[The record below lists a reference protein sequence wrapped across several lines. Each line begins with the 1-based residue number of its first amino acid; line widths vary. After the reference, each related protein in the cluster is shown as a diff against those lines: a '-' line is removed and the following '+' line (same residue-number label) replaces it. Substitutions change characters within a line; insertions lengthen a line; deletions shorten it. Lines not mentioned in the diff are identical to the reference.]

1 MEGDMHMSEK
11 LVDFL
16 AEQCNLLIS
25 DLRRS
30 ENYIR
35 ILSAVREL
43 EPSRFTAE
51 DWSNSLTYIFGI
63 TLSFEDSQSAKDY
76 CVEAL
81 LRGI

>member
-1 MEGDMHMSEK
+1 MSEK

-16 AEQCNLLIS
+16 AERCNLLVS
-25 DLRRS
+25 DLRQP

-43 EPSRFTAE
+43 APSCFTPE
-51 DWSNSLTYIFGI
+51 DWSNSLSYIFGG
-63 TLSFEDSQSAKDY
+63 TLSFEDSESAKDY

>member
-1 MEGDMHMSEK
+1 MNEK

-25 DLRRS
+25 DLRRP

-35 ILSAVREL
+35 ILSAVRGL
-43 EPSRFTAE
+43 APSRFTAE
-51 DWSNSLTYIFGI
+51 DWSNSLSYIFGAA
-63 TLSFEDSQSAKDY
+63 LSFEDSESAKDY